1 MYMEADIFQGHQERF
16 RGERGLEDA
25 TVRLVA
31 FSSALRERMSTGH
44 LKLGLKTS
52 KIALGTFMELN
63 TFILDLR
70 KVSLQREV
78 ITCQQPPTICL
89 CTVPGCYG

>member
-16 RGERGLEDA
+16 RGERDLEDA
-25 TVRLVA
+25 TARLVA

-44 LKLGLKTS
+44 LKLSLKTS

-70 KVSLQREV
+70 KVSLQH
-78 ITCQQPPTICL
+78 TFLTHQQPPTIYL
-89 CTVPGCYG
+89 CIVPSCYG